1 MMVMVSRV
9 RGDVVVCGDEEME
22 VGKGEWMTRND
33 ANATLIS
40 DKALERYVVTLPGS
54 RNVTVRRFRNPA
66 GYVFDT
72 IVMRRMNDIP
82 GNSMNAPLH
91 SEHTWFEGFAWTPLA
106 CGDNHLGWKFVRT
119 MARYDT
125 FYLIVLSQIRYVD
138 TKKWA
143 YVWNPTTR
151 SFVSQT
157 KGNHYS
163 RRMTRQDHGSKWR
176 EL

>member
-1 MMVMVSRV
+1 MMMMMRV
-9 RGDVVVCGDEEME
+9 GGDVVVCGDEEVE
-22 VGKGEWMTRND
+22 VGKGAWITTNS
-33 ANATLIS
+33 TLLIS

-54 RNVTVRRFRNPA
+54 RNVTVQRFRNPA

-82 GNSMNAPLH
+82 GNSLNAPLH
-91 SEHTWFEGFAWTPLA
+91 SEHTWFMGYAWTPLA
-106 CGDNHLGWKFVRT
+106 CDESHLGWKFVRT
-119 MARYDT
+119 SARHDA

-138 TKKWA
+138 TKKWT

-157 KGNHYS
+157 RGQHHS
-163 RRMTRQDHGSKWR
+163 RMTRQDYGSKWR